1 MKKMKYLLFA
11 IMMMGAANTVSAQDV
26 YNIIR
31 QKAEDIVNNPRA
43 TQFDTKVN
51 QFKLTA
57 LTYLT
62 RKGAKNG
69 EMEAAVMDNQALA
82 MNIFLTNYFK
92 EIRNIPEKDRME
104 VIKKYFK
111 AAQANP
117 MYEDNDR
124 ATTESFVTDPGGFT
138 PFSINV
144 NWEKA
149 LESLELGST
158 K

>member
-1 MKKMKYLLFA
+1 MKYMLFA
-11 IMMMGAANTVSAQDV
+11 IMMMGTANMVNAQEV

-31 QKAEDIVNNPRA
+31 QKAESIVNNPRA
-43 TQFDTKVN
+43 SQFDTKVN

-69 EMEAAVMDNQALA
+69 QMEAAVMDNQALA
-82 MNIFLTNYFK
+82 LNIFLTNYFK
-92 EIRNIPEKDRME
+92 EIKNIPEKERLE

-117 MYEDNDR
+117 MYDDNDR
-124 ATTESFVTDPGGFT
+124 AITESFVSDPGGFT

-149 LESLELGST
+149 LETLEPGSM